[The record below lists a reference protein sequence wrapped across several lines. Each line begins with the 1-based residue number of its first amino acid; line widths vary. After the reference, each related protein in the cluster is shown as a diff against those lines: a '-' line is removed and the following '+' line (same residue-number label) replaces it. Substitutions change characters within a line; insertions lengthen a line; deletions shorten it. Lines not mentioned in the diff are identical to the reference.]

1 MPSHRRRFLA
11 VPVAALTALAV
22 AQAVTTVPAV
32 AAPATGSASDVS
44 ATLPARTTSAPA
56 ATDLSGSGQTVVWS
70 QATAADTG
78 AHGWLAVAGG
88 TPQDLGRLAG
98 TGETVT
104 VHTVSVQDGVVA
116 AATSTNPNGDLA
128 DHVTL
133 RHLGSGAEDVLPVA
147 YDSSGAAGDERYRGQ
162 AGDGILVQQ
171 SYQDD
176 TSAYLV
182 RLLLRTPGASDRTLL
197 SGDEQYE
204 ILDSDADGALVER
217 RTAPGWGYQI
227 VYVDFATGTTVT
239 VAEPDTGE
247 LPQALEFTPGHF
259 GVVDGS
265 TLTEWQRSAPGDAPA
280 TVDLPVANA
289 RWISDDTLAW
299 YQRNDSDASNELFAI
314 PRDGSTAAKD
324 LGGTFGDVEVGD
336 DGRMRT
342 SLYRPDVD
350 AAFQTLTDG
359 RISTTAG
366 DATTIPAGLARLDAL
381 ALSGGTLYTADDSS
395 RLDGVVLRSDVTVG
409 ASGASASTP
418 SRVLAFSGGLVHQT
432 LAAAGGRILV
442 EQTQAGIAGQFQVYE
457 NGTQV
462 GTPLAYSDT
471 SVVAVED
478 FDGAHALL
486 SDKTTVYNGTLLLYT
501 FADGHSQRVPS
512 GSALSDGALYTSE
525 RNGTTSTWSIR
536 RTDITTG
543 AVTTVATVNCQ
554 PGGLQVRGSRILAV
568 CGAGTST
575 YLLLTAGS
583 SATTTVDGSGF
594 VRSPILGT
602 DVLYTFTKASGSTA
616 VTLNAQ
622 SLTGTDTAAHA
633 LFTLPDRADTGAAE
647 RWTVDRDAPWAAW
660 MDASGVTHV
669 TWAGVPTAAK
679 TATAPTG
686 FSPNGDGSSDSWS
699 PTWTYDRPVN
709 WTLTLKSGSTQVRS
723 LTGTSSTGKVAP
735 SWNGTTGTG
744 TAAAEGAYTWT
755 LTATD
760 TVTGRPAADATGKV
774 TLRRTVPAATVTAP
788 AVASSAGTTAAV
800 PVTWSAKTAGVKSYD
815 IAWRVTT
822 RNSAGAWTLG
832 PLQTWRTAT
841 TATSATFG
849 KSGSPVKPVPGVTYR
864 FSVRAHDDA
873 GQTGAWSRTATTG
886 IPLDDR
892 STALHYTGTWKSAS
906 ATAAWAGTVR
916 TSATKGAYVSV
927 TANGTQ
933 LRVIATKKSN
943 GGRFAVVVDGKT
955 VGTVNTYAA
964 KTAYRQVVFT
974 ATLGTTVKSHKVQ
987 LRVLAGSTSAR
998 STVTLDG
1005 VLVTL

>member
-32 AAPATGSASDVS
+32 AAPATGSATDVS
-44 ATLPARTTSAPA
+44 TTLPARTTSVPA
-56 ATDLSGSGQTVVWS
+56 ATDISGSGQTVVWS
-70 QATAADTG
+70 QTTTADTA

-88 TPQDLGRLAG
+88 TPQDLGRLAD
-98 TGETVT
+98 TADTVT
-104 VHTVSVQDGVVA
+104 VHAVSVQDGVVA
-116 AATSTNPNGDLA
+116 VATSTNPNGDPA

-133 RHLGSGAEDVLPVA
+133 RHLGSGTEDVLPVA
-147 YDSSGAAGDERYRGQ
+147 YDSSGAAGAERYRGQ

-176 TSAYLV
+176 ASAYLV
-182 RLLLRTPGASDRTLL
+182 RLLLRTPGATDRTLL

-217 RTAPGWGYQI
+217 RTAPGWGYEI
-227 VYVDFATGTTVT
+227 VYVDFATGATVT

-247 LPQALEFTPGHF
+247 LPQALEFTPAHF
-259 GVVDGS
+259 GVVDGA
-265 TLTEWQRSAPGDAPA
+265 TLTEWRRSAPGDAPT
-280 TVDLPVANA
+280 TVNLPVAGA

-324 LGGTFGDVEVGD
+324 LGGTFRDVEVGD

-350 AAFQTLTDG
+350 AAIQTLTDG

-366 DATTIPAGLARLDAL
+366 DATTIPAGPARLDAL

-395 RLDGVVLRSDVTVG
+395 RLDGVVLRSDLTVG
-409 ASGASASTP
+409 SSGASASTP
-418 SRVLAFSGGLVHQT
+418 SRVLAYSGGPVHQT

-442 EQTQAGIAGQFQVYE
+442 EQTDAAGAGQFQVYE

-462 GTPLAYSDT
+462 GTPLDNANGSAIT
-471 SVVAVED
+471 VAD
-478 FDGAHALL
+478 FDGTHALL
-486 SDKTTVYNGTLLLYT
+486 SDRTTVNNGTLLLYT
-501 FADGHSQRVPS
+501 FATGNSQRVPA
-512 GSALSDGALYTSE
+512 GSALSGGAVYSAE
-525 RNGTTSTWSIR
+525 RNGTTTTWSIHR
-536 RTDITTG
+536 SDLTTG
-543 AVTTVATVNCQ
+543 AVTTVATVNCL
-554 PGGLQVRGSRILAV
+554 PGGLQVRGSRILLTT
-568 CGAGTST
+568 CGAATTTG
-575 YLLLTAGS
+575 LLLTVGS
-583 SATTTVDGSGF
+583 SATTTVDAS
-594 VRSPILGT
+594 VRTPILGT
-602 DVLYTFTKASGSTA
+602 DVLYTFTKAAGSTA
-616 VTLNAQ
+616 VTLDAQ

-633 LFTLPDRADTGAAE
+633 LFTLPGRANTAAAE

-660 MDASGVTHV
+660 MDDSGVTHV

-679 TATAPTG
+679 AATTPAG
-686 FSPNGDGSSDSWS
+686 FSPNGDGSSDSWT
-699 PTWTYDRPVN
+699 PTWTYDRPVS

-723 LTGTSSTGKVAP
+723 LTGTSSSGKVAP
-735 SWNGTTGTG
+735 SWNGTTQTG
-744 TAAAEGAYTWT
+744 TAAGEGAYTWT

-760 TVTGRPAADATGKV
+760 TVTGRPAADATGRV

-788 AVASSAGTTAAV
+788 AVASSAGTTASV

-841 TATSATFG
+841 TATSAVFG
-849 KSGSPVKPVPGVTYR
+849 KSNSPIKPVPGVTYR
-864 FSVRAHDDA
+864 FYVRAHDDA
-873 GQTGAWSRTATTG
+873 GQTGAWSKTATTG

-892 STALHYTGTWKSAS
+892 ATALHYTGTWKSAS
-906 ATAAWAGTVR
+906 ATASWAGTVR
-916 TSATKGAYVSV
+916 ASATKGAYVSF

-933 LRVIATKKSN
+933 LRVVATKKSN

-974 ATLGTTVKSHKVQ
+974 RTLGTTVKSHKVQ

-998 STVTLDG
+998 STVTLDA
-1005 VLVTL
+1005 VLTTL

>member
-22 AQAVTTVPAV
+22 AQAVATVPAV
-32 AAPATGSASDVS
+32 AAPETASDVS
-44 ATLPARTTSAPA
+44 TTLPARTTSVPV
-56 ATDLSGSGQTVVWS
+56 ATDLSGSGQAVVWR
-70 QATAADTG
+70 QTTAADTA

-88 TPQDLGRLAG
+88 TPQDLGRLAD

-104 VHTVSVQDGVVA
+104 VHAVSVQDGVVA

-171 SYQDD
+171 SYYDD
-176 TSAYLV
+176 ASAYRV
-182 RLLLRTPGASDRTLL
+182 RLVLRTPGATDRTVL

-204 ILDSDADGALVER
+204 VLDSDADGALVLR
-217 RTAPGWGYQI
+217 RTAPGWGYEI
-227 VYVDFATGTTVT
+227 VYVDFATGSTVT

-247 LPQALEFTPGHF
+247 LPQALEFTPDHF
-259 GVVDGS
+259 GVVDGA
-265 TLTEWQRSAPGDAPA
+265 TLTEWQRSAPGDGPA
-280 TVDLPVANA
+280 TVTLPVAGA
-289 RWISDDTLAW
+289 RWISDDSLAW
-299 YQRNDSDASNELFAI
+299 YQRNDSDASNELLAI

-324 LGGTFGDVEVGD
+324 LGGTFREVAVGD

-350 AAFQTLTDG
+350 AAIQTLTDG
-359 RISTTAG
+359 RVSTTAG
-366 DATTIPAGLARLDAL
+366 DATTIPAGPARLDAL
-381 ALSGGTLYTADDSS
+381 ALSGGALYTADNSA
-395 RLDGVVLRSDVTVG
+395 RLDGVLLRSDLTVG
-409 ASGASASTP
+409 SSGASASTP
-418 SRVLAFSGGLVHQT
+418 SRVLAYSGGPVHQT
-432 LAAAGGRILV
+432 LAAAGGRVLV
-442 EQTQAGIAGQFQVYE
+442 EQTDASGAGQFQVYD

-462 GTPLAYSDT
+462 GTPLDYPDT
-471 SVVAVED
+471 SVVTVAD

-486 SDKTTVYNGTLLLYT
+486 SDKTTASNGTLLLYT

-512 GSALSDGALYTSE
+512 GTTLYDGALYASE
-525 RNGTTSTWSIR
+525 RNGTTSTWSIH

-543 AVTTVATVNCQ
+543 AVTTVATVNCL
-554 PGGLQVRGSRILAV
+554 PGGLQVRGSRILLTT
-568 CGAGTST
+568 CGATSST
-575 YLLLTAGS
+575 GLLLTMGS
-583 SATTTVDGSGF
+583 SATTTVDASAF

-602 DVLYTFTKASGSTA
+602 DVLYTFTKASGSAA

-622 SLTGTDTAAHA
+622 SLTGTDTTAHA
-633 LFTLPDRADTGAAE
+633 LFTLPDRANTAAAE

-660 MDASGVTHV
+660 TDDSGVTHV
-669 TWAGVPTAAK
+669 TWAGVPTAARA
-679 TATAPTG
+679 ATTPAG
-686 FSPNGDGSSDSWS
+686 FSPNGDGSSDSWTPS
-699 PTWTYDRPVN
+699 WTYDRPVS

-735 SWNGTTGTG
+735 SWNGTTQTG
-744 TAAAEGAYTWT
+744 TAAGEGAYTWT

-788 AVASSAGTTAAV
+788 AVASSAGTTASV

-849 KSGSPVKPVPGVTYR
+849 KAGSPVKPVPGVTYR
-864 FSVRAHDDA
+864 FYVRAHDDA
-873 GQTGAWSRTATTG
+873 GQTGAWSKTATTG

-892 STALHYTGTWKSAS
+892 ATALHYTGTWKSAS
-906 ATAAWAGTVR
+906 AASAWAGTVR
-916 TSATKGAYVSV
+916 TSAAKGAYVSF

-933 LRVIATKKSN
+933 LRVVATKKSD

-974 ATLGTTVKSHKVQ
+974 RTLGTTVKSHKVQ